1 MPTTPTPSRR
11 AKRATAPLDA
21 AARARLAALPSSADD
36 SSGSEH
42 EAAALS
48 SLINEY
54 LLGSDATVPSSAL
67 LTVDQDSDGEDD
79 DGHGRSTSSEA
90 AAAAI
95 DEIRGILDPPGPPD
109 ELRLR
114 LVADVAS
121 SIKDLGD
128 AVRRQQSRSAF
139 RRAVMSRLRERGHDA
154 GLCKARWDRSGSI
167 AAGSY
172 EYIDVV
178 VVVSATTTTT
188 ERFIVDVVFAA
199 EFEVAR
205 PTAEFEAVRAALPEV
220 LVAPAEDARRLVKAA
235 AAAARGSLKSQ
246 SLSVPPWRK
255 RRFMMA
261 KWFGSYRRTVNVV
274 PASAG
279 AAIRSG
285 PAVCGGTIVGF
296 GPVPTTTVAS
306 SGLLG

>member
-1 MPTTPTPSRR
+1 MPATPTPSRR

-54 LLGSDATVPSSAL
+54 LLGTDATVPSSAL
-67 LTVDQDSDGEDD
+67 LTVDQDSDGEDS

-114 LVADVAS
+114 LDADVAS
-121 SIKDLGD
+121 IIKDLGD
-128 AVRRQQSRSAF
+128 VVRRQQSRSAF

-154 GLCKARWDRSGSI
+154 GLCKARWGRSGSI
-167 AAGSY
+167 PTGSY

-178 VVVSATTTTT
+178 VVVSATTTTA
-188 ERFIVDVVFAA
+188 RFIVDVAFAA

-235 AAAARGSLKSQ
+235 AVAARGSLKSRG
-246 SLSVPPWRK
+246 LSVPPWRK

-285 PAVCGGTIVGF
+285 PAVCGTIVGF

>member
-1 MPTTPTPSRR
+1 MPATPTPAWR

-21 AARARLAALPSSADD
+21 AARARFAALPSRVDD

-48 SLINEY
+48 SLVNEY
-54 LLGSDATVPSSAL
+54 LLETDATVPSSAL
-67 LTVDQDSDGEDD
+67 LAVDQDSDGG
-79 DGHGRSTSSEA
+79 DGHGRSTASAVA
-90 AAAAI
+90 AKAV

-114 LVADVAS
+114 LVADVAGS
-121 SIKDLGD
+121 MEGLDDDL
-128 AVRRQQSRSAF
+128 RRQSRSAF

-178 VVVSATTTTT
+178 VSAATTT
-188 ERFIVDVVFAA
+188 RFIVDVGFAT
-199 EFEVAR
+199 EFVVAR
-205 PTAEFEAVRAALPEV
+205 PTPEFEAVRAALPEV
-220 LVAPAEDARRLVKAA
+220 LVALAEDARRLVKAA
-235 AAAARGSLKSQ
+235 AAAARGSLKSGG
-246 SLSVPPWRK
+246 LSVPPWRK

-261 KWFGSYRRTVNVV
+261 KWFGPYRRTTVNVV

-279 AAIRSG
+279 VAIAGRGAA
-285 PAVCGGTIVGF
+285 AVCGTIVGF
-296 GPVPTTTVAS
+296 GPLPTTAVAS
-306 SGLLG
+306 SGL